1 MASIYFLGIVEPI
14 STGQA
19 AKDYLTRTVTPT
31 LLKGLTELCKKKP
44 ADPIVSSTTLDSE
57 ETLPTLFLIYYHS
70 SSCLEGSLF
79 AVLSHRSR
87 VSTYYMYSCFICMCN
102 IINL

>member
-1 MASIYFLGIVEPI
+1 MVLIYYLGIVEPI

-44 ADPIVSSTTLDSE
+44 ADPIVSSTTLDAE
-57 ETLPTLFLIYYHS
+57 ETQTTLFLTLRGCCSQLFHIGPESGPTIYIYT
-70 SSCLEGSLF
+70 
-79 AVLSHRSR
+79 AVL
-87 VSTYYMYSCFICMCN
+87 FKCN